1 MNKLFLLPVLILLL
15 QSCESKPKRS
25 IEDSS
30 QKKDNTEEWTK
41 EKDREIAGSLYA
53 KFDNDDL
60 DDDFNIVKNEDEL
73 VQKVLSV
80 FLSAQKKKHKFN
92 LINNSILYNNAEAFY
107 STFFTVSEKKVCT
120 IRIEYAELESI
131 QNISGEKKN
140 LIEKIKL
147 RFNNQKQ
154 KIQVIGYEL
163 SYRKDAKYITKS
175 FNFITGKYI
184 AASKFN
190 NRTKTVDGWSA
201 ELQNIYADN
210 WIFPFLRDKI
220 FWYGEE
226 IE

>member
-1 MNKLFLLPVLILLL
+1 M
-15 QSCESKPKRS
+15 
-25 IEDSS
+25 S

-60 DDDFNIVKNEDEL
+60 DDDFSIVKNEDKL
-73 VQKVLSV
+73 VQSVLTV
-80 FLSAQKKKHKFN
+80 FLSAQKKEPKFN
-92 LINNSILYNNAEAFY
+92 LINNSILYDNTEAVY
-107 STFFTVSEKKVCT
+107 NTFFTVSEKKACT
-120 IRIEYAELESI
+120 IRTEYAELESI

-163 SYRKDAKYITKS
+163 SYRKDAKYVTKS

-190 NRTKTVDGWSA
+190 NKTKTVDGWSA
-201 ELQNIYADN
+201 ELQNIYAEN
-210 WIFPFLRDKI
+210 WNFPFLRDKI
-220 FWYGEE
+220 SWYGEA